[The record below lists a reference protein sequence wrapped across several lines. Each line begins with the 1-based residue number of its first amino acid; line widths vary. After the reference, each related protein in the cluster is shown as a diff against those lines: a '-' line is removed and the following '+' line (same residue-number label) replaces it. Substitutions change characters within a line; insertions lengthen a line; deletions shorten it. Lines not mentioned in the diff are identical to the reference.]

1 MVLPLILPALLALA
15 QDPAQPQGPAPYQ
28 RTNPR
33 IPQRE
38 KEAIERAR
46 KGSGQRPVAPA
57 RRLPEEER
65 KRAEIFR
72 ASKDSVVYIAG
83 IATFQNLFGDI
94 FSQPSGTGTGFV
106 WDEKGHVVT
115 NHHVITVEIGG
126 APVDE
131 AQELQVTLADGST
144 YKAQV
149 VGRSLEYDIA
159 VLQVFAPLERMK
171 PLVLGRSGDLVPG
184 QSVLAI
190 GNPFGLDHTLSSG
203 VISAVRREVPTGNGR
218 RIRQAIQTDA
228 AINPGNSGGPLLD
241 SAGNL
246 IGMNTAILNATG
258 ASVGIGFAIPVDTLN
273 RVVPQLIQKGQL
285 VRPKLGFDT
294 LNSDAA
300 ALLGLRKG
308 VMVFHVE
315 EGSLA
320 AVAGLQGLRFKPG
333 TETRG
338 AVEDVQSLGDV
349 IIGFQG
355 KPIESD
361 IQLMDLMELE
371 PPEVPRVLE
380 VVRDGK
386 RLTIT
391 LRPGSVPKAAG
402 PSV

>member
-1 MVLPLILPALLALA
+1 MVPALILAALA
-15 QDPAQPQGPAPYQ
+15 APLQTPPQAPEPYQ

-33 IPQRE
+33 IPKRE

-46 KGSGQRPVAPA
+46 IGSGKRPVEAT
-57 RRLPEEER
+57 RRLTEEER
-65 KRAEIFR
+65 RRAAIFR

-83 IATFQNLFGDI
+83 IATFQNLFGDV

-115 NHHVITVEIGG
+115 NHHVVTVETGG
-126 APVDE
+126 APIGE

-171 PLVLGRSGDLVPG
+171 PLVLGRSADLVAG

-241 SAGNL
+241 SAGRL

-294 LNSDAA
+294 LSPDAA

-315 EGSLA
+315 AGSLA
-320 AVAGLQGLRFKPG
+320 AAAGLQGLRFKPG
-333 TETRG
+333 TEARG
-338 AVEDVQSLGDV
+338 GVEDVAALGDV

-355 KPIESD
+355 RPIESD
-361 IQLMDLMELE
+361 IQLFDLMELE
-371 PPEVPRVLE
+371 PPEAPRVFE
-380 VVRDGK
+380 VLREGR

-391 LRPGSVPKAAG
+391 LKPGAAVARPEG

>member
-1 MVLPLILPALLALA
+1 M
-15 QDPAQPQGPAPYQ
+15 
-28 RTNPR
+28 
-33 IPQRE
+33 
-38 KEAIERAR
+38 EAT
-46 KGSGQRPVAPA
+46 
-57 RRLPEEER
+57 RRLTEEER
-65 KRAEIFR
+65 RRAAIFK

-83 IATFQNLFGDI
+83 IATFQNLFGDV

-115 NHHVITVEIGG
+115 NHHVVTVETGG
-126 APVDE
+126 APIGE

-159 VLQVFAPLERMK
+159 VLQVFAPLDRLK
-171 PLVLGRSGDLVPG
+171 PWSWAVPRTWWRAVRAG
-184 QSVLAI
+184 HRQPLAWT
-190 GNPFGLDHTLSSG
+190 TLSSG

-241 SAGNL
+241 SAGRL

-294 LNSDAA
+294 LSPDAA

-315 EGSLA
+315 AGSSPPRGSRDCA
-320 AVAGLQGLRFKPG
+320 SSPARK
-333 TETRG
+333 RG
-338 AVEDVQSLGDV
+338 AAS
-349 IIGFQG
+349 
-355 KPIESD
+355 
-361 IQLMDLMELE
+361 
-371 PPEVPRVLE
+371 R
-380 VVRDGK
+380 
-386 RLTIT
+386 TW
-391 LRPGSVPKAAG
+391 RPWGTSSSASRAS
-402 PSV
+402 PSRATSSSST